1 MRVLV
6 WIAEGTWKAAVAAA
20 KRFVPA
26 DAQIALLH
34 IAPAEAQAVAR
45 EAPQALLGRRHAQS
59 TGVLQSIAA
68 QVASGLLADARALL
82 GRDATPDAQRGRVG
96 EAVVAAAQMMDLLVI
111 ARDCDHAAEG
121 PLQLGSYRP
130 LRARSRTLSSVTRL
144 VRPSR
149 RHLRAERTVFRETTH

>member
-6 WIAEGTWKAAVAAA
+6 WIVEGTWKATVAAA
-20 KRFVPA
+20 KQFLPA
-26 DAQIALLH
+26 DAQITLLH

-68 QVASGLLADARALL
+68 QVASELLADARALL
-82 GRDATPDAQRGRVG
+82 GRVG
-96 EAVVAAAQMMDLLVI
+96 EAVVAAAQMMDVLVI

-121 PLQLGSYRP
+121 PHSLGP
-130 LRARSRTLSSVTRL
+130 TARYVLDHAPCPVLL
-144 VRPSR
+144 VWSDQ
-149 RHLRAERTVFRETTH
+149 ADAT

>member
-121 PLQLGSYRP
+121 PHSLGP
-130 LRARSRTLSSVTRL
+130 TARYVLDHAPCPVLL
-144 VRPSR
+144 VWSDQ
-149 RHLRAERTVFRETTH
+149 ADAT